1 MVFHTSPGDIDTVLI
16 AGKIMKRDGKLVGVD
31 YNAARREAEASRD
44 WIIDAVMET
53 KGELLPPE
61 ESLSL
66 VNIEATAVANMS
78 L

>member
-1 MVFHTSPGDIDTVLI
+1 
-16 AGKIMKRDGKLVGVD
+16 
-31 YNAARREAEASRD
+31 
-44 WIIDAVMET
+44 MET